1 MIRERKDA
9 RQQTFAWDCQKF
21 GKAAILGRG
30 ERGRPGEDGKG
41 QGMHPKGKN
50 IWITGASS
58 GLGRALALEL
68 AAGGGS
74 LLLSA
79 RRKERLE
86 DAARLCRNRGG
97 CAEIMPFDLAETEVL
112 AAAAAE
118 AEKRLSGIHMLV
130 NAGGIGQRGP
140 ALETGLPVARRI
152 FDIDFWAPV
161 ELTRAVLP
169 AMIRRKSG
177 QIVTVTSVQGK
188 FGMARRS
195 CYAAAKHALHGWFES
210 LLEELSGTGV
220 ETTLLVPG
228 WVRTEISHHA
238 LEADGKPHGADDP
251 DQLGGLS
258 PEEFA
263 RRSLAA
269 IAEAKPEQ
277 LIGGVEC
284 AGVYLNRLSP
294 WLFRVALRLRERNA
308 ARKA

>member
-1 MIRERKDA
+1 
-9 RQQTFAWDCQKF
+9 
-21 GKAAILGRG
+21 
-30 ERGRPGEDGKG
+30 
-41 QGMHPKGKN
+41 MHPKGKN

-68 AAGGGS
+68 AARGAA

-79 RRKERLE
+79 RRREHLE
-86 DAARLCRNRGG
+86 DTARLCRDRGG
-97 CAEIMPFDLAETEVL
+97 RAEILALDLAQTESL
-112 AAAAAE
+112 AAAAAV

-130 NAGGIGQRGP
+130 NAGGIGQRGS

-169 AMIRRKSG
+169 AMIRRNSG
-177 QIVTVTSVQGK
+177 QIVVVTSVQGK
-188 FGMARRS
+188 FGMAHRS

-210 LLEELSGTGV
+210 LREELSGTNV

-228 WVRTEISHHA
+228 WARTEISRHA

-251 DQLGGLS
+251 GQLGGLS

-263 RRSLAA
+263 ERSLPA
-269 IAEAKPEQ
+269 IARGKPEQ

-294 WLFRVALRLRERNA
+294 RLFRLALRLRERKTAKKAGADKSGHSGNA
-308 ARKA
+308 PA